1 MTHQKDQMPDEIL
14 PCDFR
19 VGTCVFRKGV
29 KVSLVQ
35 DKVDKVIRADLVQA
49 KDAEIAKLKEE
60 ADVCD
65 RTLSLQGLLLKYAE
79 EKIGGLEQER
89 DLLALNLEKYRNI
102 NYAGS
107 QEMKNLAALTKPGH
121 NYPAF
126 ISINEDTFGVSITV
140 RSAVSETAETG
151 GNIAS
156 INLSRKEFTGLLM
169 QLAESEGK

>member
-1 MTHQKDQMPDEIL
+1 MTHQKDTMPDKIWVCENPDRGYNGEKVL
-14 PCDFR
+14 PHYHAYPAAAY
-19 VGTCVFRKGV
+19 
-29 KVSLVQ
+29 SLGKDQ
-35 DKVDKVIRADLVQA
+35 RYHHDRIVQA
-49 KDAEIAKLKEE
+49 KDAEIAKLK
-60 ADVCD
+60 
-65 RTLSLQGLLLKYAE
+65 
-79 EKIGGLEQER
+79 QER